1 MTVSAFGAGHSAAV
15 EGANNEVPMPDVKTW
30 DDDPLAAFTAFVT
43 TPAFASTSRRVG
55 EAEPEAISTTSA
67 AVYIFMFRKFTA
79 WLAGQNRRFSQVDER
94 DLVRFVSQLRRRGEQ
109 NSAITERYL
118 RLLERCYSHLQI
130 APNPATSATKL
141 ATDNHY
147 LAQDVGT
154 EALDPE
160 QVDAFVAALPPR
172 EPPGANRPGRLPKA
186 WKRRRD
192 HAVQATLLFGGLKV
206 AEAIGL
212 HLGEV
217 EDSFSPLPIRLKIN
231 PQDKHATSYEH
242 ETIVHGYGADALR
255 YWLIERLAEDGNGQ
269 RLIKGD
275 LVFPGDAEGKPMS
288 KVTLW
293 RQVKA
298 TFARAGIDVNRSG
311 GRTLRNTFAAQQLKE
326 HGRTKNDVKGY
337 LGLALERSAEI
348 YETAKPR
355 KTKSDEA
362 L

>member
-1 MTVSAFGAGHSAAV
+1 MMNRAFGAVAN
-15 EGANNEVPMPDVKTW
+15 ENNEVPMSNQKTW
-30 DDDPLAAFTAFVT
+30 DDDPLAAFSAFVI
-43 TPAFASTSRRVG
+43 TPEFTRTSRRLG
-55 EAEPEAISTTSA
+55 EAKPETISATSA
-67 AVYIFMFRKFTA
+67 AVYIFMFRKFTT
-79 WLAGQNRRFSQVDER
+79 WLTAENRRFSQVEER
-94 DLVRFVSQLRRRGEQ
+94 DLMRFVSQLRQRGEQ
-109 NSAITERYL
+109 NSGITERYL
-118 RLLERCYSHLQI
+118 RLLERCYKHLQV
-130 APNPATSATKL
+130 APNPATSATRL
-141 ATDNHY
+141 VIDNRY
-147 LAQDVGT
+147 LAQNAGT

-160 QVDAFVAALPPR
+160 QVGAFVAALPPLDS
-172 EPPGANRPGRLPKA
+172 PGANRAGRLPKA

-212 HLGEV
+212 HLSEV

-231 PQDKHATSYEH
+231 PEDKHATSYEH

-255 YWLIERLAEDGNGQ
+255 NWLIERLAEDDKGR
-269 RLIKGD
+269 RLLKGD
-275 LVFPGDAEGKPMS
+275 LVFPGDHEGNPMS

-311 GRTLRNTFAAQQLKE
+311 GRTLRNTFAAQQLKQ

-348 YETAKPR
+348 YETAKPS
-355 KTKSDEA
+355 KKKSDEA

>member
-1 MTVSAFGAGHSAAV
+1 MTVSAFGADRPAAAV
-15 EGANNEVPMPDVKTW
+15 NSNNEVPMPDLKSW
-30 DDDPLAAFTAFVT
+30 DDDPLAAFTTFVT
-43 TPAFASTSRRVG
+43 TPAFASTSRRLG
-55 EAEPEAISTTSA
+55 EAELEAISTTSA
-67 AVYIFMFRKFTA
+67 AVYIFMFRKFTV
-79 WLAGQNRRFSQVDER
+79 WLAGQNRPFSQVQER

-109 NSAITERYL
+109 NSGITERYL

-141 ATDNHY
+141 ASDNHY
-147 LAQDVGT
+147 LAQNVGT
-154 EALDPE
+154 EALDQA
-160 QVDAFVAALPPR
+160 QVDAFVAALPAR
-172 EPPGANRPGRLPKA
+172 EPPGPNRPGRLPKA

-217 EDSFSPLPIRLKIN
+217 EDSFSPFPIRLKIN
-231 PQDKHATSYEH
+231 PEDKHATSYEH

-255 YWLIERLAEDGNGQ
+255 YWLIERLAEDGKGQ
-269 RLIKGD
+269 RLLKGD

-311 GRTLRNTFAAQQLKE
+311 GRTLRNTFAARQLKE
-326 HGRTKNDVKGY
+326 HGRTKDDVRGY

-355 KTKSDEA
+355 KKKSDEA

>member
-1 MTVSAFGAGHSAAV
+1 MAICAFGACRPAAAV
-15 EGANNEVPMPDVKTW
+15 NANNEVTMPDLKTW
-30 DDDPLAAFTAFVT
+30 DADPLAAFTTFVT
-43 TPAFASTSRRVG
+43 TPAFASTSRRLG

-67 AVYIFMFRKFTA
+67 AVYTFMFRKFAA
-79 WLAGQNRRFSQVDER
+79 WLAGQNRRFSQVEER
-94 DLVRFVSQLRRRGEQ
+94 DLVRFISQLRRRGEQ
-109 NSAITERYL
+109 NSGITERYL
-118 RLLERCYSHLQI
+118 RLLERCYSHVQI

-147 LAQDVGT
+147 LAQNVGT
-154 EALDPE
+154 EALDSE
-160 QVDAFVAALPPR
+160 QVAAFVSALPPLD
-172 EPPGANRPGRLPKA
+172 PPGANRAGRLPKA

-231 PQDKHATSYEH
+231 PEDKHATSYEH

-255 YWLIERLAEDGNGQ
+255 YWLIERLAEDSKGQ
-269 RLIKGD
+269 RLLKGD

-298 TFARAGIDVNRSG
+298 TFSRAGIDVNRSG
-311 GRTLRNTFAAQQLKE
+311 GRTLRNTFAAQQLNE
-326 HGRTKNDVKGY
+326 HGRTKHDVKGY

-355 KTKSDEA
+355 KKGTR
-362 L
+362 

>member
-1 MTVSAFGAGHSAAV
+1 
-15 EGANNEVPMPDVKTW
+15 MPDLKTW
-30 DDDPLAAFTAFVT
+30 DDDPLAAFSTFVT
-43 TPAFASTSRRVG
+43 TPAFARTSRRLG
-55 EAEPEAISTTSA
+55 EAEPKEISTTSA
-67 AVYIFMFRKFTA
+67 AVYIFMFRKFAT
-79 WLAGQNRRFSQVDER
+79 WLAGQSRRFSQVEER

-109 NSAITERYL
+109 NSGITERYL
-118 RLLERCYSHLQI
+118 RLLERCYNHLQI

-141 ATDNHY
+141 AIDNNY
-147 LAQDVGT
+147 LAQNVGT

-160 QVDAFVAALPPR
+160 QVGAFVAALPPID
-172 EPPGANRPGRLPKA
+172 PPGANRAGRLPKA

-217 EDSFSPLPIRLKIN
+217 EDSFSPLPIRLKIS
-231 PQDKHATSYEH
+231 PDDKHATSHEH

-255 YWLIERLAEDGNGQ
+255 YWLIERLAEDGKGQ
-269 RLIKGD
+269 RLLKGD
-275 LVFPGDAEGKPMS
+275 LVFPGDSEGNPMS

-298 TFARAGIDVNRSG
+298 TFARAGINVNRSG
-311 GRTLRNTFAAQQLKE
+311 GRTLRNTFAAHQLKE

-337 LGLALERSAEI
+337 LGLALERSADI

-355 KTKSDEA
+355 KKKSDEA

>member
-1 MTVSAFGAGHSAAV
+1 MTVRAFGASATAAS
-15 EGANNEVPMPDVKTW
+15 ANANDEVHMPDLKTW
-30 DDDPLAAFTAFVT
+30 DDNPLAAFTAFVT
-43 TPAFASTSRRVG
+43 TPTFASTSRRLG
-55 EAEPEAISTTSA
+55 EGDPEAISTTSA
-67 AVYIFMFRKFTA
+67 AVYIFMFRKFAA
-79 WLAGQNRRFSQVDER
+79 WLAGQNRRFSQVEER
-94 DLVRFVSQLRRRGEQ
+94 DLVRFISQLRRRGEQ
-109 NSAITERYL
+109 NSGITERYL

-147 LAQDVGT
+147 LAQNVGT
-154 EALDPE
+154 EALDQE
-160 QVDAFVAALPPR
+160 QVNAFVAALPAR
-172 EPPGANRPGRLPKA
+172 EPPGQNRPGRLPKA

-212 HLGEV
+212 HLHEV
-217 EDSFSPLPIRLKIN
+217 EDSFSPFPIRLKIN
-231 PQDKHATSYEH
+231 PEDKHATSYEH
-242 ETIVHGYGADALR
+242 ETVVHGYGADALR
-255 YWLIERLAEDGNGQ
+255 YWLIERLAVDSKGQ
-269 RLIKGD
+269 RIFIGD
-275 LVFPGDAEGKPMS
+275 LVFPGDSEGKPMS
-288 KVTLW
+288 RVTLW
-293 RQVKA
+293 RQVKE

-326 HGRTKNDVKGY
+326 HGRTRNDVKGY

-355 KTKSDEA
+355 KKKSDEA

>member
-1 MTVSAFGAGHSAAV
+1 MTVRAFGAGRSDAA
-15 EGANNEVPMPDVKTW
+15 EGANNKVFMPDLKTW
-30 DDDPLAAFTAFVT
+30 DDDPLTAFTAFVT
-43 TPAFASTSRRVG
+43 TPAFASTSRRLG

-67 AVYIFMFRKFTA
+67 AVYIFMFRKFTV
-79 WLAGQNRRFSQVDER
+79 WLAGQNRRFSQVEER

-109 NSAITERYL
+109 NSRITERYL

-141 ATDNHY
+141 ATANHY
-147 LAQDVGT
+147 LAQNVGT
-154 EALDPE
+154 EALERE
-160 QVDAFVAALPPR
+160 QVDAFVAALPPLD
-172 EPPGANRPGRLPKA
+172 PPGANRAGRLPKA

-212 HLGEV
+212 HLSEV
-217 EDSFSPLPIRLKIN
+217 EDSLGPLPIRLKMN
-231 PQDKHATSYEH
+231 AEDKHATSYEH

-255 YWLIERLAEDGNGQ
+255 HWLVERLAEDSKGQ
-269 RLIKGD
+269 RLFKGD
-275 LVFPGDAEGKPMS
+275 LVFPGDADGKPMS

-293 RQVKA
+293 RQVRA

-337 LGLALERSAEI
+337 LGLALERSADI
-348 YETAKPR
+348 YETARPR
-355 KTKSDEA
+355 KNKPDEA

>member
-1 MTVSAFGAGHSAAV
+1 MTVHAFGASRHATAV
-15 EGANNEVPMPDVKTW
+15 IVNNEVPMPDLKTW

-43 TPAFASTSRRVG
+43 TPAFASTSRRLG

-67 AVYIFMFRKFTA
+67 AVYTFMFGKFAA
-79 WLAGQNRRFSQVDER
+79 WLAGQNRPFSQVEER
-94 DLVRFVSQLRRRGEQ
+94 DLVRFISQLLRRGEQ
-109 NSAITERYL
+109 NSGITERYL
-118 RLLERCYSHLQI
+118 RLLERCYSYLQI
-130 APNPATSATKL
+130 APNPATLATKL

-147 LAQDVGT
+147 LAQNVGT
-154 EALDPE
+154 EALDHE
-160 QVDAFVAALPPR
+160 QVAAFVAALPPLD
-172 EPPGANRPGRLPKA
+172 PPGANRAGRLPKA

-231 PQDKHATSYEH
+231 PEDKHATSYEH
-242 ETIVHGYGADALR
+242 DTVVHGYGADVLR
-255 YWLIERLAEDGNGQ
+255 YWLIERLAEDSKGQ
-269 RLIKGD
+269 RLLKGD

-311 GRTLRNTFAAQQLKE
+311 GRTLRNTFASQQLKE

-355 KTKSDEA
+355 KKGTR
-362 L
+362 